1 MKKNTII
8 LKAGRNLV
16 LKAGRNLALKAGQ
29 NLTLKAGR
37 NLAVAACLGIGAL
50 TVGVAQGTGPGRVLA
65 QAGGQELAGV
75 PVLESAKTPA
85 VAPTPMGSAKIDKH
99 CALEDYHYVP
109 SPENL
114 EARETF
120 QDRKFGIFLHWG
132 LYSMLAQ
139 GEWYMNRGIDHEEYR
154 KMAGAFYPAGF
165 NAEEWVKTIKAAGA
179 GYLCFTTRHHEGFSM
194 WDTDCSDYNIVDA
207 TPFGRDVLR
216 ELADACHKH
225 GLGLHLYYSHLDW
238 DREDYF
244 PLGRTGRKTGRDS
257 HGRWEDYYD
266 FMNCQIEEL
275 LTRYGQVDAIWFDGW
290 WDHDQDS
297 AFDWQLPYQYDMIH
311 RLQPACLIGNNHH
324 QVPFPGE
331 DIQIFE
337 RDLPGEN
344 TAGLS
349 GQDISHLPLETCQTM
364 NGMWGYKI
372 ADQDYKD
379 TRTLIH
385 YLVRTAGKD
394 ANLLL
399 NIGPQPD
406 GRLPQTALDRLLEIG
421 EWMKVFSPTVVGTRG
436 GEMSDRDW
444 GVMTRKGNLRFVH
457 ILDCKDEVL
466 FVETGNRRVKAARVY
481 ATGEKV
487 KFRHVSNGIVLELG
501 KVPTEIDYVIELT
514 L

>member
-8 LKAGRNLV
+8 LKASQGLAV
-16 LKAGRNLALKAGQ
+16 KEGQNLALKASW
-29 NLTLKAGR
+29 NLALKAGR
-37 NLAVAACLGIGAL
+37 NLAVAACLGIGTL
-50 TVGVAQGTGPGRVLA
+50 TVGVAQA
-65 QAGGQELAGV
+65 QTHT
-75 PVLESAKTPA
+75 TPTA
-85 VAPTPMGSAKIDKH
+85 VAPNPMGSAKIDKH

-165 NAEEWVKTIKAAGA
+165 NAEEWVKAIKAAGA

-406 GRLPQTALDRLLEIG
+406 GRLPQIALDRLSEIG
-421 EWMKVFSPTVVGTRG
+421 EWMKVFGPTVVGTRG

-466 FVETGNRRVKAARVY
+466 FVGTGNRKVKAARVY